1 MLNHSVTFVL
11 YSFNFKG
18 NTKTS
23 SNFFFFLY
31 YQNEIRTL
39 IIIDLGS
46 KLDIDDYNEQQ
57 QQLIN

>member
-1 MLNHSVTFVL
+1 MLNHSVTFVSH
-11 YSFNFKG
+11 SFNFKG